1 MLERS
6 ELFVKY
12 GNRRLFIPFVLS
24 FCILC
29 SFFTKLNTRFITHKT
44 SDALNK
50 KKLICIVI

>member
-50 KKLICIVI
+50 KKN